1 MRENRPLYFLEVRG
15 AGGKRA
21 LCWKCVT
28 CVPDLGS
35 FVTSSWL
42 PFCLLAVLGPPISTR
57 HFRLGGFCNG
67 NELLEI
73 TFVCVGLNRAETR
86 GLSLTCW
93 ARVDPKCRNS
103 WDWSGGDSPTA
114 FITDGLRSKPRWG
127 TVYPLLLSRTR
138 GGGDTGERFWAS
150 GISLQLKTSYS
161 LIALPF
167 KMTPGYQLLCDA
179 PKDFP
184 RLAINNI

>member
-1 MRENRPLYFLEVRG
+1 MYFLC
-15 AGGKRA
+15 GKGA

-42 PFCLLAVLGPPISTR
+42 LFCLLAVLGPLISTSW
-57 HFRLGGFCNG
+57 GFCDGNG
-67 NELLEI
+67 LLEI
-73 TFVCVGLNRAETR
+73 TFVCVWFNRAEIR

-93 ARVDPKCRNS
+93 AKVDPKSRNS
-103 WDWSGGDSPTA
+103 WDWGGGDSPA
-114 FITDGLRSKPRWG
+114 GFFTDGLRSKPRWG

-150 GISLQLKTSYS
+150 GISLQLKTSYC
-161 LIALPF
+161 LMALPF
-167 KMTPGYQLLCDA
+167 KMTPGYRLLCDA

-184 RLAINNI
+184 CLAINNI